1 MISVRFFSPRL
12 IALVLVFFG
21 APAIFSQA
29 QTIQKDSLNWG
40 AEYDFMAPR
49 IGQWHSVN
57 IDGYVAHGRF
67 KHSLMFAHINIRD
80 QHLTAESFSKDNLN
94 AFGYRFEIFSHKKLR
109 RWSTGLMLLYSMHN
123 VVSSVNGQPGKFD
136 TFFLGV
142 PIGYTWVLWDH
153 LTINPGISI
162 LYPLTNRKV
171 TIGGDV
177 VEQAPWGLEPG
188 IKIGWRF

>member
-1 MISVRFFSPRL
+1 MISVRFFTPRL
-12 IALVLVFFG
+12 IALVLVFIG
-21 APAIFSQA
+21 APTIFSQA
-29 QTIQKDSLNWG
+29 QTNQKDSLIWG

-57 IDGYVAHGRF
+57 LDGYVAHGRF
-67 KHSLMFAHINIRD
+67 KHSLMFVHININD
-80 QHLTAESFSKDNLN
+80 HHLTAESFSKDNLN
-94 AFGYRFEIFSHKKLR
+94 AFGYRFEIFSHKKLK
-109 RWSTGLMLLYSMHN
+109 RWSTGLMFLYSMHD
-123 VVSSVNGQPGKFD
+123 VVSSVNDQPGKFD

-162 LYPLTNRKV
+162 LYPLTNRTV
-171 TIGGDV
+171 TIGNEV

>member
-1 MISVRFFSPRL
+1 MISNNIFHLRGFFL
-12 IALVLVFFG
+12 LLLLVISSIKV
-21 APAIFSQA
+21 SHA
-29 QTIQKDSLNWG
+29 QTSQKDSLTWG

-49 IGQWHSVN
+49 IGQWYSVN
-57 IDGYVAHGRF
+57 LDGYVCHGRF
-67 KHSLMFAHINIRD
+67 KHSLMFVHIDINEH
-80 QHLTAESFSKDNLN
+80 HLTAESFSKDNLN
-94 AFGYRFEIFSHKKLR
+94 AFGYRFEIFSHKKLK

-123 VVSSVNGQPGKFD
+123 VVSSVNDQPGKFD

-162 LYPLTNRKV
+162 LYPLTNHTV
-171 TIGGDV
+171 TIGNDV

>member
-1 MISVRFFSPRL
+1 MNSKTTFLFIRITLLLLSM
-12 IALVLVFFG
+12 G
-21 APAIFSQA
+21 ASTMLLRA
-29 QTIQKDSLNWG
+29 QSNAADSLTWG

-67 KHSLMFAHINIRD
+67 KHSLMFAHININEH
-80 QHLTAESFSKDNLN
+80 HLTAESFSQDNLN
-94 AFGYRFEIFSHKKLR
+94 AFGYRFEVFSHKQLK
-109 RWSTGLMLLYSMHN
+109 RWSTGLMLLYSMHD
-123 VVSSVNGQPGKFD
+123 VVSSVNGQAGKFD

-142 PIGYTWVLWDH
+142 PIGYTWVLWNH

-162 LYPLTNRKV
+162 LFPLTNHSV

-188 IKIGWRF
+188 IKMGWRF